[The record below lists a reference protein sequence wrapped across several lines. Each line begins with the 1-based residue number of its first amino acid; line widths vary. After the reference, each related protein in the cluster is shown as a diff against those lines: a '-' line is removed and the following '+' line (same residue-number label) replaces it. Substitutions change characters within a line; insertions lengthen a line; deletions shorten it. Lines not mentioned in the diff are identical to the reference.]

1 MKKFLIKSSFGSYE
15 VNNGRLSK
23 SFFFKNSKNV
33 FYLVDKNVYLRNKII
48 NKIKKNIIL
57 IKSNEN
63 SKSYLKISDIIKK
76 ILEKKIKRDSV
87 IFAIGGGVVQDI
99 SGFMA
104 SILFRGIKW
113 NFIPTTILAQ
123 CDSCIGGKT
132 SINFDK
138 YKNQLGNFYPP
149 KKVFLDTNFLDTLK
163 IRDIKSGLGEMAHY
177 YLVSNLKDWKFFKN
191 NLENLVRKDFNKNI
205 MRLLIFK
212 SLKIKKKFIEK
223 DEFDKGPRLILN
235 YGHTFGHTIE
245 KITNYKIPHGMAVAH
260 GINMSNFFSLQYKF
274 INKKMFKEIEH
285 QMSKIVDL
293 SELKNINAMRFLE
306 IIKKDKKNKKNQIRL
321 VLTKGF
327 GKMFIKNFNKDLKFV
342 SLLKKYF
349 VYIANFKI
357 ESL

>member
-15 VNNGRLSK
+15 VNNVRLTK
-23 SFFFKNSKNV
+23 SFFLKNPENV
-33 FYLVDKNVYLRNKII
+33 FYLVDKNVYLKNAII

-76 ILEKKIKRDSV
+76 ALGKKIKRDSV

-132 SINFDK
+132 SINFNK

-149 KKVFLDTNFLDTLK
+149 KKIFLDTNFLDTLK
-163 IRDIKSGLGEMAHY
+163 IQDIKSGLGEMAHY

-191 NLENLVRKDFNKNI
+191 NLENVVRKNFNKNI

-212 SLKIKKKFIEK
+212 SLKIKKEFIEK
-223 DEFDKGPRLILN
+223 DEFDKGQRLILN

-245 KITNYKIPHGMAVAH
+245 KITNYKMPHGMAVAH

-274 INKKMFKEIEH
+274 INKKTFKEIEH
-285 QMSKIVDL
+285 QMGKIVDL
-293 SELKNINAMRFLE
+293 SELK
-306 IIKKDKKNKKNQIRL
+306 
-321 VLTKGF
+321 
-327 GKMFIKNFNKDLKFV
+327 
-342 SLLKKYF
+342 KYKCDAF
-349 VYIANFKI
+349 
-357 ESL
+357 S

>member
-48 NKIKKNIIL
+48 NKIKKNLIL

-212 SLKIKKKFIEK
+212 SLKIKKRFIEK